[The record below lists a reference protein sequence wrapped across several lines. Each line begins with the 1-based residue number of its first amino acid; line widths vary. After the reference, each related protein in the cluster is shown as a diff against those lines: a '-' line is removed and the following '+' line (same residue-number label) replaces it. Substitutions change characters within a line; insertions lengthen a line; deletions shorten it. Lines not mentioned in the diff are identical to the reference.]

1 METIQRKI
9 INPIKTGLSLK
20 NLRCNNLDL
29 RRYACRFHRTRDDIC
44 EGTNCDNCTFEM
56 DVSISQAELSELFN
70 VSDNVI
76 ANWESGKTIPSYED
90 LLFYSALCNLPLD
103 KIVIF
108 D

>member
-1 METIQRKI
+1 MEIIQRKI

-20 NLRCNNLDL
+20 NLRCNNLEL
-29 RRYACRFHRTRDDIC
+29 RRYACFFHRTREDIC
-44 EGTNCDNCTFEM
+44 EGVNCEQCTFEM
-56 DVSISQAELSELFN
+56 DISISQAELAALFN

-76 ANWESGKTIPSYED
+76 ANWESGKTVPSYED
-90 LLFYSALCNLPLD
+90 LLFYSSLTKLPID